1 MEIIN
6 KKDIFDLQGKYTNS
20 KYVKYDDLNMLIE
33 EHMKNDLT
41 ITGNYKE
48 KIIRDYIFDYVST
61 YQIMN
66 DLNSNFKKLRLGF
79 GIHTLENGNIVLCK
93 YSNDRV
99 RTMRNFNNFTILYD
113 SKDYD
118 FIIASEIVDIDEL
131 KKLYYSIVFYYLY
144 DKIEFLQIHIIWKW
158 IEKLDNEKNANTI
171 NDRHIIN
178 GNYYELVDMF
188 YYLDNL

>member
-1 MEIIN
+1 MIISKN
-6 KKDIFDLQGKYTNS
+6 DIFDLQGKYTNS
-20 KYVKYDDLNMLIE
+20 KYVKYDDFKMLIE
-33 EHMKNDLT
+33 EQMKNDLT

-48 KIIRDYIFDYVST
+48 KIIRDYVFDYVSI

-99 RTMRNFNNFTILYD
+99 RTIRNFNNFIILYD

-144 DKIEFLQIHIIWKW
+144 DKIEFFQIHIIWKW
-158 IEKLDNEKNANTI
+158 IEKLDNEKNAN
-171 NDRHIIN
+171 IIYKSN
-178 GNYYELVDMF
+178 IIEGEYYELVDMF